1 MKVNNTN
8 FNKNNVGET
17 VTLYGWINK
26 KRDLG
31 GLLFIDLRDRSGIIQ
46 LVISPSSRAYNTALA
61 LKLESV
67 IKVIGKIYLR
77 EKDKNHLKTC

>member
-46 LVISPSSRAYNTALA
+46 LVICPTSRA
-61 LKLESV
+61 
-67 IKVIGKIYLR
+67 
-77 EKDKNHLKTC
+77 